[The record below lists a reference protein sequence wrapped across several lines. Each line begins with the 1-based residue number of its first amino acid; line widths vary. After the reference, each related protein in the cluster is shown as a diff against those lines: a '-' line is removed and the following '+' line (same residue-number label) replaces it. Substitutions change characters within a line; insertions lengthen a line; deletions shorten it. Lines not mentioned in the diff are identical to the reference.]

1 MGRVGGGPTAFFRLG
16 ISGLSGCCSRSA
28 GLRAGRWCGKSW
40 GGSSRQIYFG
50 SVCFGCLPFP
60 SQWLVKRG
68 KVNLY
73 PGDRLASLSRG
84 NFLNSASWGL
94 EAGRGQARKEG
105 LSRAVFTSFIQGLC

>member
-1 MGRVGGGPTAFFRLG
+1 MGRAGGGPTASFCLG
-16 ISGLSGCCSRSA
+16 ISGLLGPLLQEHRPQ
-28 GLRAGRWCGKSW
+28 GGEIVWKSW

-50 SVCFGCLPFP
+50 SVCFGCLSFP

-73 PGDRLASLSRG
+73 PGDRLAFLSRG

-94 EAGRGQARKEG
+94 EAGRGQAR
-105 LSRAVFTSFIQGLC
+105 

>member
-1 MGRVGGGPTAFFRLG
+1 MWGEQGEVPLPPSVWGSQGSWGR
-16 ISGLSGCCSRSA
+16 CSRST
-28 GLRAGRWCGKSW
+28 GLRVVRWCGKSW

-73 PGDRLASLSRG
+73 PGDRLAFLSRG

-94 EAGRGQARKEG
+94 EAGRGQAR
-105 LSRAVFTSFIQGLC
+105 